1 MLLPKKT
8 KYRKAFRGKMRGLA
22 QKGNK
27 LILGDWGVQ
36 ALSRGLLSSRQIEAA
51 RKSVMHYTERGGKLL
66 IRVFPD
72 KPISKK
78 PAATRLGGGKSAV
91 DHYAAVVRPGRIIFE
106 VAGLPKEMA
115 QEALKL
121 ASAKLPLKVRIV
133 KKQ

>member
-78 PAATRLGGGKSAV
+78 PAETRMGGGKSAV